1 MEQKELQQGVLCSLF
16 TAFMIV
22 GAQTTIP
29 LPLVPFVLT
38 DFFIILAGLVLGSR
52 WGAMSVMLYL
62 LLGAIG
68 LPVFAGFSGGYH
80 HFLGPTGGYLVGFLM
95 AATIAGII
103 APHHKPAIWRDVL
116 AAIVGQL
123 SLYILGVSWLVVG
136 QKMSWNAAIVA
147 GVLPFLVGAAIKL
160 SVAVLIAPILRRQ
173 IARFGKLLS

>member
-1 MEQKELQQGVLCSLF
+1 MEQKELQQWVLCALF

-52 WGAMSVMLYL
+52 WGAMSVVLYL

-80 HFLGPTGGYLVGFLM
+80 HFFGPTGGYLVGFVV
-95 AATIAGII
+95 AAMVAG
-103 APHHKPAIWRDVL
+103 ALAAHNKPAIWRDAL
-116 AAIVGQL
+116 AAILGQK

-136 QKMSWNAAIVA
+136 QGMTWNAAIAA
-147 GVLPFLVGAAIKL
+147 GVLPFLAGAAIKL

-173 IARFGKLLS
+173 IARYNDILS